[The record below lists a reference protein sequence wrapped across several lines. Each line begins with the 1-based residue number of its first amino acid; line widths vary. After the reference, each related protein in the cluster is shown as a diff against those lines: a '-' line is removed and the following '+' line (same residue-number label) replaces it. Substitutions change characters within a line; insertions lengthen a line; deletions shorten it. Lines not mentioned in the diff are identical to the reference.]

1 MRPILTAICL
11 MLPLAGPAAADS
23 RHDDGLGDAGREI
36 AQGLERIREGL
47 AQLLEE
53 IPRFAPPEITE
64 EGDIILRRTNP
75 PANPPGGLPPRE
87 DRDAPPPL
95 NRQGAIGI

>member
-11 MLPLAGPAAADS
+11 MLPLAGPAAAES
-23 RHDDGLGDAGREI
+23 VHDDGLGDAGREI

-75 PANPPGGLPPRE
+75 HGGLPPRE
-87 DRDAPPPL
+87 DRDVPPPL
-95 NRQGAIGI
+95 NRRGAVEI